1 VTVLAALAGA
11 VMISFSAIF
20 FALSGTEPVTGAFFR
35 MAYALPVLFL
45 LWYPRRHL
53 DRRPARRRWMAVGAG
68 MGLGLDVV
76 TWHTAIGHIG
86 TGLATLLV
94 NTQVVFVALAAWM
107 ILGEKPRP
115 KVAAA
120 IPVVLGGVALVSGL
134 GQADAFGSNPLLGT
148 LLALAAAVFYTIF
161 LLGFRHANDARAP
174 SAGPLLEATAGAF
187 VVSAIVGVSTGTLE
201 LDPGWPAQGWLITL
215 ALGAQVVGWLAIGY
229 ALPRLPAAETATIV
243 LLQPSLTLV
252 WGALLFAERPSAL
265 QIAGV
270 VIVLAGVGFVAF
282 TRAREAPAPATEPV
296 G

>member
-45 LWYPRRHL
+45 LWYPRRHR

-76 TWHTAIGHIG
+76 TWHTAIEHIG
-86 TGLATLLV
+86 AGLATLLV

-120 IPVVLGGVALVSGL
+120 APVVLGGVALVSGL
-134 GQADAFGSNPLLGT
+134 GQANAFGANPVLGT
-148 LLALAAAVFYTIF
+148 LLALAAAVFYAIF
-161 LLGFRHANDARAP
+161 LLGFRHANDSQAP

-187 VVSAIVGVSTGTLE
+187 VVSVIVGVSTGTLE
-201 LDPGWPAQGWLITL
+201 LDPGWPAQGWLIAL

-229 ALPRLPAAETATIV
+229 ALPRLPAVETATIV

-270 VIVLAGVGFVAF
+270 MIVLAGVGFVAF

>member
-1 VTVLAALAGA
+1 
-11 VMISFSAIF
+11 
-20 FALSGTEPVTGAFFR
+20 
-35 MAYALPVLFL
+35 
-45 LWYPRRHL
+45 
-53 DRRPARRRWMAVGAG
+53 
-68 MGLGLDVV
+68 
-76 TWHTAIGHIG
+76 
-86 TGLATLLV
+86 
-94 NTQVVFVALAAWM
+94 VVFVALAAWM

-115 KVAAA
+115 KVAVA

-148 LLALAAAVFYTIF
+148 LLALAAAVFYTVF

-174 SAGPLLEATAGAF
+174 SAGPLMEATAGALL
-187 VVSAIVGVSTGTLE
+187 VSGIVGLSTGALQF
-201 LDPGWPAQGWLITL
+201 DPGWPAQGWLIAL

-252 WGALLFAERPSAL
+252 WGALIFAERPSAL
-265 QIAGV
+265 QITGV

-282 TRAREAPAPATEPV
+282 SRASRETVPVAKPA